1 MANSFLGGSEKP
13 PPSLASEPL
22 PDASGAFL
30 RTVPLPMIVE
40 EEDAPEPVV
49 DLLKLSPQQRLDEAM
64 AIIEL
69 HHARVAKTL
78 RAMWGYQECSDYI
91 SKLILSGVDGT
102 GKARVGFHQ
111 DAASAMLVL
120 GNLHDELFGASI
132 SAQGLGFDPN
142 SGFSD
147 SKFHASW
154 DTSR

>member
-1 MANSFLGGSEKP
+1 MANSFFGGAKRSVN
-13 PPSLASEPL
+13 SQASEPL

-30 RTVPLPMIVE
+30 HTVPLPMIVE
-40 EEDAPEPVV
+40 EDDEPAPVV
-49 DLLKLSPQQRLDEAM
+49 DLLKLSPEQRFAQAM
-64 AIIEL
+64 AIIER

-78 RAMWGYQECSDYI
+78 QAMWGYQECSDYI
-91 SKLILSGVDGT
+91 SKLIMSGVDGT
-102 GKARVGFHQ
+102 GKARVGFNQ

-120 GNLHDELFGASI
+120 GNLHDEQFGAAK